1 MYINFLSTIVNDL
14 IIISDIYIERKN
26 ILVKNILINNL
37 HIVFKKQNS

>member
-1 MYINFLSTIVNDL
+1 MYINILSTIVNDL

-37 HIVFKKQNS
+37 HIVFKKQKS